1 MRNYVPIPEFTSVS
15 FTNGKVDHG
24 CQYFTL
30 VLVIFL
36 NVVTGFDIHLHV
48 YGAISS
54 ALCHCF
60 EFKSFISC
68 VVFMLSS
75 WYRQNHNVYETR

>member
-1 MRNYVPIPEFTSVS
+1 MSVLI
-15 FTNGKVDHG
+15 
-24 CQYFTL
+24 FTL

-48 YGAISS
+48 YGAIST

-60 EFKSFISC
+60 KAMCTEPSKCHSNFALNFFCLDFFLAFKFFS
-68 VVFMLSS
+68 
-75 WYRQNHNVYETR
+75 

>member
-24 CQYFTL
+24 RQYFTL

-60 EFKSFISC
+60 KTMWDVRIYP
-68 VVFMLSS
+68 
-75 WYRQNHNVYETR
+75 YRGPHKLT